1 MRFYFNMDG
10 AGSVKNKGVVLNEWA
25 ALESL
30 VEGWRSDMAQ
40 DFGIQQSFSAHSD
53 HYPFLL
59 KGVPTGGLESVPKP
73 TGGRGYGH
81 TRYDTLDKVTLRE
94 LQDAAAMSARLAM
107 RFASEPNWPVEQ
119 RSQAAIAEIMS
130 EPKYGEVKEIMDEVE
145 AYHQANK
152 TN

>member
-1 MRFYFNMDG
+1 MPTP
-10 AGSVKNKGVVLNEWA
+10 
-25 ALESL
+25 
-30 VEGWRSDMAQ
+30 
-40 DFGIQQSFSAHSD
+40 D